1 MNLFKT
7 QNKKYALALLQ
18 VIFAWSC
25 LNAQLTVNQQTA
37 QPLVQNVLLG
47 NGVSANNI
55 TFTGSAQMLGG
66 FNGANSNIG
75 LSNGIILS
83 TGRIQDAT
91 GPNQSSGSGENLSQ
105 NGFVPLEQTIGDGA
119 ETQDAAILKFNF
131 ICEGDVVQFRYVFA
145 SEEYP
150 EYVGSEF
157 NDAFAFFIQGPGITG
172 MQNIALIPGTNQP
185 VAINNVNA
193 GENQSF
199 FVNNGNGSTN
209 GGQTVEFDGFTRPLI
224 AKANVIPCEQY
235 TITIVIADVSDGIY
249 DSAVFLE
256 GQSFTSPEVEVKGQ
270 ISYVDGASELY
281 ENCGNM
287 TITVS
292 RTGETTAAL
301 TVPLYVEGT
310 ATMGAD
316 YNNFP
321 TTVTI
326 PAGQSSVSFTI
337 AAVQDGINEP
347 GGETVAVIYRDTGC
361 VEIVEKR
368 VDFTIFDPPPPVAVN
383 PGLPQEK
390 KCPRVPVELNALV
403 TGGVQPYIISWEN
416 SLPNQNPVTVFPDSS
431 MWYTVTITDQCGAQL
446 IDSSFIEIKDYIP
459 LRLYVTPDTILCKGD
474 AAEIR
479 GFSTGGKLPISFS
492 WETPGIFGQSRE
504 VSPQQTTIYKISVTD
519 SCQISVTKSIT
530 VKVIEVNAVFNVNYL
545 DHSTV
550 QFTDLSFTDVVQWDW
565 DFGDNSGISE
575 LQNPVYTFPDTGLF
589 FVTLIASNEDACKDT
604 VVNPIFSY
612 PPFNMWIPNTFTP
625 DGDGINDAFAAIGEG
640 FVSYEMYIF
649 NRWGEQI
656 FQTDSYALRW
666 GDGQR
671 GILDNIPIDVYSYKI
686 IARLPTLETRQFIG
700 RVTVIR

>member
-1 MNLFKT
+1 M
-7 QNKKYALALLQ
+7 LA
-18 VIFAWSC
+18 VFSC
-25 LNAQLTVNQQTA
+25 SVLSAQLTVSQQAA
-37 QPLVQNVLLG
+37 QSLVQNVLLG
-47 NGVSANNI
+47 NGVTASNI
-55 TFTGSAQMLGG
+55 SFSGASQMLGS
-66 FNGANSNIG
+66 FNGSSSNIG
-75 LSNGIILS
+75 LANGIILS

-105 NGFVPLEQTIGDGA
+105 NGFAPLEQAIGNGA
-119 ETQDAAILKFNF
+119 ETQDAAVLKFDF
-131 ICEGDVVQFRYVFA
+131 VCEGDVVNFRYVFA

-172 MQNIALIPGTNQP
+172 MQNIALIPGTTLP

-193 GENQSF
+193 GTNNNF
-199 FVNNGNGSTN
+199 FVNNGNGTTS
-209 GGQTVEFDGFTRPLI
+209 GGSTVEFDGFTRPLI
-224 AKANVIPCEQY
+224 ARANVIPCQQY

-256 GQSFTSPEVEVKGQ
+256 GQSFTSPEVEVTGQ

-287 TITVS
+287 TVTIS
-292 RTGETTAAL
+292 RTGETTSPL
-301 TVPLYVEGT
+301 TIPLDVEGT
-310 ATMGAD
+310 ATFGID

-326 PAGQSSVSFTI
+326 PAGQSSVSFVI
-337 AAVQDGINEP
+337 NAIQDGINEP

-361 VEIVEKR
+361 VDIVEKR
-368 VDFTIFDPPPPVAVN
+368 VDFTIFDPPPPVALN
-383 PGLPQEK
+383 PGAPQQK

-403 TGGVQPYIISWEN
+403 SGGVQPYTISWETG
-416 SLPNQNPVTVFPDSS
+416 LPNQNPVTVFPDSTT
-431 MWYTVTITDQCGAQL
+431 WYTVNISDQCGAQL
-446 IDSSFIEIKDYIP
+446 VDSAFVEIKDYVP
-459 LRLYVTPDTILCKGD
+459 LKLYTTPDTVLCKGD
-474 AAEIR
+474 VAVI
-479 GFSTGGKLPISFS
+479 GGYSTGGKLPIAYQ
-492 WETPGIFGQSRE
+492 WETLGILGQTRE
-504 VSPQQTTIYKISVTD
+504 VSPIQTTIYKLSVTD
-519 SCQISVTKSIT
+519 SCSIT
-530 VKVIEVNAVFNVNYL
+530 VTNSIEVRVIEVNAVFSVNYL

-550 QFTDLSFTDVVQWDW
+550 QFNDLSFSDVVQWDW
-565 DFGDNSGISE
+565 DFGDNSGTSI

-589 FVTLIASNEDACKDT
+589 YVRLIASNEEACKDT

-640 FVSYEMYIF
+640 FVTYEMYIF

-656 FQTDSYALRW
+656 FKTNNYDARW
-666 GDGQR
+666 GDGSR

>member
-1 MNLFKT
+1 MNLNRTFT
-7 QNKKYALALLQ
+7 LLNSLALVLA
-18 VIFAWSC
+18 VLACSS
-25 LNAQLTVNQQTA
+25 LKAQLSVSQQAA

-47 NGVSANNI
+47 NGVTANNI
-55 TFTGSAQMLGG
+55 TFTGASQMIGS

-83 TGRIQDAT
+83 TGRIQDAP
-91 GPNQSSGSGENLSQ
+91 GPNQNSGSGENLGQ
-105 NGFVPLEQTIGDGA
+105 NGFAPLEQAIGNGA

-157 NDAFAFFIQGPGITG
+157 NDAFAFFIEGPGITG
-172 MQNIALIPGTNQP
+172 MQNIALIPGTTLP

-193 GENQSF
+193 GQNNNF
-199 FVNNGNGSTN
+199 FVNNGNGTTS
-209 GGQTVEFDGFTRPLI
+209 GGPSVEFDGFTRPLI
-224 AKANVIPCEQY
+224 ARANVLPCEEY

-281 ENCGNM
+281 ENCGNI
-287 TITVS
+287 TVTVS
-292 RTGETTAAL
+292 RTGETISPL
-301 TVPLYVEGT
+301 TVPLYIEGT

-316 YNNFP
+316 YNTFP
-321 TTVTI
+321 TTVII
-326 PAGQSSVSFTI
+326 PAGQSAVSFVISAT
-337 AAVQDGINEP
+337 QDGINEP
-347 GGETVAVIYRDTGC
+347 GGETVAIIYRDTGC
-361 VEIVEKR
+361 FEIVEKR

-383 PGLPQEK
+383 PGVPQEK

-403 TGGVQPYIISWEN
+403 TGGVQPYTINWEN
-416 SLPNQNPVTVFPDSS
+416 SLPNQNPTTVFPDSS
-431 MWYTVTITDQCGAQL
+431 MWYTVTILDQCGAQL
-446 IDSSFIEIKDYIP
+446 IDSTFIEIKDYIP
-459 LRLYVTPDTILCKGD
+459 LRLYTTPDTILCKGD
-474 AAEIR
+474 VAEIG
-479 GFSTGGKLPISFS
+479 GFSTGGKLPLSFV
-492 WETPGIFGQSRE
+492 WETPGVVGQYRD
-504 VSPQQTTIYKISVTD
+504 VSPTQTTIYKLSVTD
-519 SCQISVTKSIT
+519 SCSIT
-530 VKVIEVNAVFNVNYL
+530 ITNSIEVKVIEVNAVFNVNYL

-550 QFTDLSFTDVVQWDW
+550 QFTDLSFTDVVQWAW
-565 DFGDNSGISE
+565 DFGDNSGVSE

-589 FVTLIASNEDACKDT
+589 YVTLVASNEEACKDT
-604 VVNPIFSY
+604 IVNPIFSY

-640 FVSYEMYIF
+640 FVSYEMFIF
-649 NRWGEQI
+649 NRWGEMI
-656 FQTDSYALRW
+656 FQTDSYDLRW

-686 IARLPTLETRQFIG
+686 IARLPTLETKQFIG

>member
-1 MNLFKT
+1 MKLNKIYTLKNL
-7 QNKKYALALLQ
+7 LAILL
-18 VIFAWSC
+18 VFFACSC
-25 LNAQLTVNQQTA
+25 LNAQLAVSQQAA
-37 QPLVQNVLLG
+37 QALVQNVLLG
-47 NGVSANNI
+47 NGVTANNI
-55 TFTGSAQMLGG
+55 TFSGAGQMLGS

-75 LSNGIILS
+75 LANGIILS
-83 TGRIQDAT
+83 TGRIQDAP
-91 GPNQSSGSGENLSQ
+91 GPNQNSGSGENLGQ
-105 NGFVPLEQTIGDGA
+105 NGFVPLEQAIGNGA
-119 ETQDAAILKFNF
+119 ETQDAAILRFNF
-131 ICEGDVVQFRYVFA
+131 VCEGDLVQFRYVFA

-172 MQNIALIPGTNQP
+172 MQNIALIPGTTLP

-193 GENQSF
+193 GENNNY
-199 FVNNGNGSTN
+199 FVNNGNGTTS
-209 GGQTVEFDGFTRPLI
+209 GGPSVEFDGFTRPLI

-256 GQSFTSPEVEVKGQ
+256 GQSFTSPEVEVTGQ

-287 TITVS
+287 TVTVS
-292 RTGETTAAL
+292 RTGETTSPL
-301 TVPLYVEGT
+301 TIPLYVEGT
-310 ATMGAD
+310 ATMGPD
-316 YNNFP
+316 YNAFP

-326 PAGQSSVSFTI
+326 PAGQASISFVI
-337 AAVQDGINEP
+337 SAIQDGINEP
-347 GGETVAVIYRDTGC
+347 GGETVAIIYRDTGC

-403 TGGVQPYIISWEN
+403 TGGVQPYTINWEN
-416 SLPNQNPVTVFPDSS
+416 ALPNQNPTTVFPDSS
-431 MWYTVTITDQCGAQL
+431 MWYTVNIVDQCGAQL
-446 IDSSFIEIKDYIP
+446 IDSTFIEIKDYVP
-459 LRLYVTPDTILCKGD
+459 LRLYTTPDTVLCKGD
-474 AAEIR
+474 VAEI
-479 GFSTGGKLPISFS
+479 GGYSTGGKLPLLFA
-492 WETPGIFGQSRE
+492 WETLGVTGQYRE
-504 VSPQQTTIYKISVTD
+504 VSPLQTTIYKLSVTD
-519 SCQISVTKSIT
+519 SCSIT
-530 VKVIEVNAVFNVNYL
+530 VTNSIEVKVIEVNAVFNVNYL

-565 DFGDNSGISE
+565 DFGDNSGVSE

-589 FVTLIASNEDACKDT
+589 YVTLIASNEEACKDT
-604 VVNPIFSY
+604 IINPIFSY

-640 FVSYEMYIF
+640 FVSYEMFIF
-649 NRWGEQI
+649 NRWGEMI
-656 FQTDSYALRW
+656 FQTDSYDLRW

-686 IARLPTLETRQFIG
+686 IARLPTLETKQFIG

>member
-1 MNLFKT
+1 MKF
-7 QNKKYALALLQ
+7 NKIYKVKGFLAFML
-18 VIFAWSC
+18 VFFSYSC
-25 LNAQLTVNQQTA
+25 LNAQLTVNQQAA
-37 QPLVQNVLLG
+37 QALVQNVLLG
-47 NGVSANNI
+47 NGVTASNI
-55 TFTGSAQMLGG
+55 TFSGAGQMLGS

-75 LSNGIILS
+75 LANGIILS
-83 TGRIQDAT
+83 TGRIQDAP
-91 GPNQSSGSGENLSQ
+91 GPNQSSGSGENLGQ
-105 NGFVPLEQTIGDGA
+105 NGFVPLEQAIGNGA
-119 ETQDAAILKFNF
+119 ETQDAAILRFNF
-131 ICEGDVVQFRYVFA
+131 VCEGDLVQFRYVFA

-172 MQNIALIPGTNQP
+172 MQNIALIPGTTLP

-193 GENQSF
+193 GENNNY
-199 FVNNGNGSTN
+199 FVNNGNGTTS
-209 GGQTVEFDGFTRPLI
+209 GGPSVEFDGFTRPLI

-256 GQSFTSPEVEVKGQ
+256 GQSFTSPEVEVTGR

-287 TITVS
+287 TVTVS
-292 RTGETTAAL
+292 RTGETTSPL
-301 TVPLYVEGT
+301 TIPLYVEGT

-316 YNNFP
+316 YNAFP

-326 PAGQSSVSFTI
+326 PAGQSSISFVISAT
-337 AAVQDGINEP
+337 QDGINEP
-347 GGETVAVIYRDTGC
+347 GGETVAIIYRDTGC

-383 PGLPQEK
+383 PGAPQEK

-403 TGGVQPYIISWEN
+403 TGGVQPYVINWEN
-416 SLPNQNPVTVFPDSS
+416 ALPNQNPTTVFPDSS
-431 MWYTVTITDQCGAQL
+431 MWFTVTIVDQCGAQL
-446 IDSSFIEIKDYIP
+446 IDSTFIEIKDYVP
-459 LRLYVTPDTILCKGD
+459 LRLYTTPDTVLCKGD
-474 AAEIR
+474 VAEI
-479 GFSTGGKLPISFS
+479 GGYSTGGKMPLLFA
-492 WETPGIFGQSRE
+492 WETQGVTGQFRE
-504 VSPQQTTIYKISVTD
+504 VSPLQTTIYKLSVTD
-519 SCQISVTKSIT
+519 SCSIT
-530 VKVIEVNAVFNVNYL
+530 VTNSIEVKVIEVNAVFNVNYL

-565 DFGDNSGISE
+565 DFGDNSGVSE

-589 FVTLIASNEDACKDT
+589 YVTLIASNEEACKDT
-604 VVNPIFSY
+604 VINPIFSY

-640 FVSYEMYIF
+640 FVSYEMFIF
-649 NRWGEQI
+649 NRWGEMI
-656 FQTDSYALRW
+656 FQTDSYDFRW

-686 IARLPTLETRQFIG
+686 IARLPTLETKQFIG

>member
-1 MNLFKT
+1 M
-7 QNKKYALALLQ
+7 LAVFLCSDLR
-18 VIFAWSC
+18 
-25 LNAQLTVNQQTA
+25 AQLTVSQQAA

-47 NGVSANNI
+47 NGVSASNI
-55 TFTGSAQMLGG
+55 SFSGASQMLGS
-66 FNGANSNIG
+66 FNGSSSNIG
-75 LSNGIILS
+75 LANGIILS

-105 NGFVPLEQTIGDGA
+105 NGFAPLEQAIGNGA
-119 ETQDAAILKFNF
+119 ETQDAAVLKFDF
-131 ICEGDVVQFRYVFA
+131 VCEGDVVNFRYVFA

-172 MQNIALIPGTNQP
+172 MQNIALIPGTTLP

-193 GENQSF
+193 GTNNNF
-199 FVNNGNGSTN
+199 FVNNGNGTTS
-209 GGQTVEFDGFTRPLI
+209 GGPTVEFDGFTRPLI
-224 AKANVIPCEQY
+224 ARANVIPCQQY

-256 GQSFTSPEVEVKGQ
+256 GQSFTSPEVEVNGQ
-270 ISYVDGASELY
+270 ISYVEGASELY

-287 TITVS
+287 TITIS
-292 RTGETTAAL
+292 RTGETTAPL
-301 TVPLYVEGT
+301 TIPLDIEGT
-310 ATMGAD
+310 ATFGVD
-316 YNNFP
+316 YTNFP

-326 PAGQSSVSFTI
+326 PAGQSSISFVI
-337 AAVQDGINEP
+337 NAFQDGINEP

-361 VEIVEKR
+361 VDIVEKR
-368 VDFTIFDPPPPVAVN
+368 VDFTIFDPPPPVALN
-383 PGLPQEK
+383 PGAPQQK
-390 KCPRVPVELNALV
+390 KCPRVPVELTALV
-403 TGGVQPYIISWEN
+403 SGGVQPYTITWE
-416 SLPNQNPVTVFPDSS
+416 SGLPNQNPVTVFPDSTS
-431 MWYTVTITDQCGAQL
+431 WYTVNITDQCGAQL
-446 IDSSFIEIKDYIP
+446 VDSAFVEIKDYIP
-459 LRLYVTPDTILCKGD
+459 LKLYTTPDTVLCKGD
-474 AAEIR
+474 MAVI
-479 GFSTGGKLPISFS
+479 GGYSTGGKLPIAYQ
-492 WETPGIFGQSRE
+492 WETVGILGQTRE
-504 VSPQQTTIYKISVTD
+504 VSPSQTTIYKLSVTD
-519 SCQISVTKSIT
+519 SCSIT
-530 VKVIEVNAVFNVNYL
+530 VTNSIEVRVIEVNAVFSVDYL

-550 QFTDLSFTDVVQWDW
+550 QFNDLSFSDVVQWDW
-565 DFGDNSGISE
+565 DFGDNSGTSI

-589 FVTLIASNEDACKDT
+589 YVRLIASNEEACKDT
-604 VVNPIFSY
+604 IVNPIFSY

-656 FQTDSYALRW
+656 FTTNNYDARW
-666 GDGQR
+666 GDGSR